1 MIKIC
6 RKVGRSNIFSDLVD
20 SRQRILSNCWLPSR
34 LLTVS
39 FFNDNSQVRVL
50 SKVKRLKQL
59 NLTIFEYCSK
69 LTAHVYCSLAQLG

>member
-1 MIKIC
+1 
-6 RKVGRSNIFSDLVD
+6 
-20 SRQRILSNCWLPSR
+20 
-34 LLTVS
+34 
-39 FFNDNSQVRVL
+39 VRVL